1 MDKTPVTIQAPEK
14 RRFPR
19 GTAKLWQL
27 GICLLLF
34 IAALFFRAFSD
45 KDTGSLFAGATSLRE
60 LAAQAGQALG
70 RSELAEA
77 FARGF
82 REAYTGASEATETAT
97 TQAAT
102 TQATAAVMTKQAPA
116 ATTVAGAL
124 ADDAL
129 VASAARATATVA
141 ATTATSATVTATT
154 TAAAATTAATT
165 AAQTTVALPKPGILP
180 DTVTTDAVAID
191 FPYVLPVSG
200 RVTSPFGYRIH
211 PVDDVESFHYG
222 IDIAAAEGTDIC
234 AFADGKV
241 IYAGTG
247 EINGKYMKIEHA
259 DGFVSLYAHLS
270 ALEVCV
276 GDMVAAG
283 QVIARSGATGKVTG
297 PHLHF
302 QLYHDGLIFD
312 PLTVLGGLIET

>member
-1 MDKTPVTIQAPEK
+1 MEKTPVTMQAPEK
-14 RRFPR
+14 RRFRFPR

-27 GICLLLF
+27 SACLLLF

-82 REAYTGASEATETAT
+82 GEAYTGAAAAAKAATTQAAVPTAT
-97 TQAAT
+97 TQAA
-102 TQATAAVMTKQAPA
+102 APAAAVMTKRAPT
-116 ATTVAGAL
+116 ATTA
-124 ADDAL
+124 ADAPR
-129 VASAARATATVA
+129 ASTTAA
-141 ATTATSATVTATT
+141 ATTATT
-154 TAAAATTAATT
+154 TAKATTTAATT

-180 DTVTTDAVAID
+180 DTVTAEAVTID

-200 RVTSPFGYRIH
+200 RVTSPFGYRVH
-211 PVDDVESFHYG
+211 PINDVESFHYG
-222 IDIAAAEGTDIC
+222 IDIAAAEGTDIR

-270 ALEVCV
+270 AFEVCV
-276 GDMVAAG
+276 GDTVAAG

-302 QLYHDGLIFD
+302 QLYRDGLIFD
-312 PLTVLGGLIET
+312 PLPVLDGLIET